1 MKSMDLVIGLD
12 LGTTT
17 CKALVVRPD
26 GSISASASNA
36 YNTQS
41 HLPSWA
47 EQDPAAVWQTA
58 AGTLRSLTTSLSAP
72 PTGLSLSGAMHS
84 LLPVTEDGT
93 PLAAAMTWADTRA
106 KAQASALSARTGSH
120 AAYSR
125 TGCPLQPIYNPA
137 RLLWFRE
144 NNPEVFGRAAYF
156 VSLKDWVLFKLTG
169 KWATD
174 IGFASTT
181 GLLDIRSF
189 EWDGEM
195 VALAGV
201 SSDRLPAL
209 VSPKAIVGAISS
221 RAAEETGL
229 PGGLPV
235 VAGGSDGGLA
245 NLGSGAVT
253 PGQVVISVGTTGAIR
268 KVVDKPYL
276 DRSQRTWCYVLME
289 SQWFAGGAI
298 NNAGLT
304 LQWVRDRFYPDI
316 PGDAGYERLL
326 AEAAAV
332 PPGAGG
338 VLVLPYF
345 TGERSPYWKPD
356 ASGLIYGLKQDTTR
370 GQIARAALEGVA
382 FCLADVWEALAEES
396 QTPEHVSLT
405 GSVTRMPLWAGII
418 SDVLGLQLHLVNAA
432 DASALGAAIIGHM
445 GLGNISRAGVIP
457 APDGRGNV
465 VRPDPGRHQLYRQRH
480 KAFRGLC
487 VDLINSAG

>member
-1 MKSMDLVIGLD
+1 MSLVIGLD

-17 CKALVVRPD
+17 CKALAVRPD
-26 GSISASASNA
+26 GSVSASASNA
-36 YNTQS
+36 YNIRS
-41 HLPSWA
+41 HLPGWA
-47 EQDPAAVWQTA
+47 EQDPQAVWQTA
-58 AGTLRSLTTSLSAP
+58 VDTLSAVASRLAAP
-72 PTGLSLSGAMHS
+72 PSALSLSGAMHS

-106 KAQASALSARTGSH
+106 KAQARLLRGRTGSH
-120 AAYSR
+120 GPYAR

-156 VSLKDWVLFKLTG
+156 VSLKDWVLFRLTG

-174 IGFASTT
+174 IGLASTT

-189 EWDGEM
+189 EWDEEM
-195 VALAGV
+195 LAFAGV
-201 SSDRLPAL
+201 SADRLPAL
-209 VSPKAIVGAISS
+209 VSPLAIAGAITGE
-221 RAAEETGL
+221 AAEKTGL
-229 PGGLPV
+229 PAGLPV
-235 VAGGSDGGLA
+235 IAGGSDGGLA
-245 NLGSGAVT
+245 NIGAGANT

-268 KVVDKPYL
+268 KVVDAPYL
-276 DRSQRTWCYVLME
+276 DGSIRTWCYVLME
-289 SQWFAGGAI
+289 GQWFAGGAI
-298 NNAGLT
+298 NNAGLA
-304 LQWVRDRFYPDI
+304 LQWVRDKFYADI

-326 AEAAAV
+326 AEAAAAH
-332 PPGAGG
+332 PGAGG

-382 FCLADVWEALAEES
+382 FCLADVWEALGEES
-396 QTPEHVSLT
+396 QPPEHVSLT
-405 GSVTRMPLWAGII
+405 GSVTRIPLWAGII
-418 SDVLGLQLHLVNAA
+418 SDVLGLQLHLVDAA

-457 APDGRGNV
+457 TPDGRGNV
-465 VRPDPGRHQLYRQRH
+465 VHPDPGRHKLYRQGH

-487 VDLINSAG
+487 VDFINSAG

>member
-1 MKSMDLVIGLD
+1 MSLVIGLD

-17 CKALVVRPD
+17 CKALAVRPD

-36 YNTQS
+36 YNIRS
-41 HLPSWA
+41 HLPGWA
-47 EQDPAAVWQTA
+47 EQDPQAVWQTA
-58 AGTLRSLTTSLSAP
+58 VDTLSSVASRLAAP
-72 PTGLSLSGAMHS
+72 PSALSLSGAMHS
-84 LLPVTEDGT
+84 LLPVAEDGT

-106 KAQASALSARTGSH
+106 KAQARFLRGRTGSH
-120 AAYSR
+120 GPYAR
-125 TGCPLQPIYNPA
+125 TGCPLEPIYNPA

-156 VSLKDWVLFKLTG
+156 VSLKDWVLFRLTG
-169 KWATD
+169 NWATD
-174 IGFASTT
+174 IGLASTT

-189 EWDGEM
+189 EWDEEM
-195 VALAGV
+195 LAFAGV

-209 VSPKAIVGAISS
+209 VSPLAIAGAITQQ
-221 RAAEETGL
+221 AAGKIGL
-229 PGGLPV
+229 PAGLPV
-235 VAGGSDGGLA
+235 VAGSSDGGLA
-245 NLGSGAVT
+245 NLGAGANT

-268 KVVDKPYL
+268 KVVDAPYL
-276 DRSQRTWCYVLME
+276 DGSIRTWCYVLME
-289 SQWFAGGAI
+289 GQWFAGGAI
-298 NNAGLT
+298 NNAGLA
-304 LQWVRDRFYPDI
+304 LQWVRDKFYADI
-316 PGDAGYERLL
+316 PGDAGYERLR
-326 AEAAAV
+326 AEAAAA
-332 PPGAGG
+332 PPGASG

-345 TGERSPYWKPD
+345 TGERSPYWNPD

-396 QTPEHVSLT
+396 HTPEHVSLT

-418 SDVLGLQLHLVNAA
+418 SDVLGLQLHLVDAA

-445 GLGNISRAGVIP
+445 GLGHLSRAGVIP
-457 APDGRGNV
+457 APDGGANV